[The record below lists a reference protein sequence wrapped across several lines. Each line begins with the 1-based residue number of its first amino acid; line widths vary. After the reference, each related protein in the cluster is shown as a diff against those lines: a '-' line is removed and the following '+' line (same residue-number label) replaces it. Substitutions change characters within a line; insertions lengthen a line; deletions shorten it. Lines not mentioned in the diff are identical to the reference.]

1 MALVASFPDEQ
12 WLDAVGPVDGVTSV
26 VWAPEGPVPE
36 EDVDVYVAPYMGG
49 PDQVAVVA
57 EKPSVRLVQL
67 LSAGYDNVVP
77 VLPEGVALAN
87 AAGVHDDSTAELA
100 VGLALA
106 SLRGIDD
113 AARAMTKGE
122 WPGRRFR
129 RSLADSRV
137 LVVGYG
143 SIGRAIARRL
153 APFELSI
160 TAVASRARDGDDL
173 VERVHGIDELPG
185 LLPDHDVV
193 VLVVPLTD
201 DTRHLVDDD
210 FLSAL
215 ADGSLVVNVAR
226 GPVVDTDALVEE
238 LRSGRLQAALDVVD
252 PEPLPENHPLW
263 GTPNTLLTPHIGG
276 DTTAFE
282 PRIVQ
287 MLTEQVRR
295 INDGQKPLNIVS

>member
-113 AARAMTKGE
+113 AARDMTKGE
-122 WPGRRFR
+122 WPGRRVR

-153 APFELSI
+153 GSFEVSL
-160 TAVASRARDGDDL
+160 TAVASRARGGDDL

-201 DTRHLVDDD
+201 DTRHLVDED

-226 GPVVDTDALVEE
+226 GPVVDTDAM
-238 LRSGRLQAALDVVD
+238 LRHAGRLSFALDVTD
-252 PEPLPENHPLW
+252 PEPLPAYHPLW
-263 GTPNTLLTPHIGG
+263 SAPGVLVTPHVGG
-276 DTTAFE
+276 VTTAFR
-282 PRIVQ
+282 PRA
-287 MLTEQVRR
+287 VRLLR
-295 INDGQKPLNIVS
+295 RQLEALVGGGDPLNVVHPA